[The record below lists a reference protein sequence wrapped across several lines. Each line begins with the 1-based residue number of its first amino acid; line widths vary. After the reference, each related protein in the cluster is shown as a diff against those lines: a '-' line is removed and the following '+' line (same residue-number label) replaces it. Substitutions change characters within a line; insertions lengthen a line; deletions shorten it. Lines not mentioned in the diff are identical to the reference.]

1 MISNIL
7 VALPESV
14 TQREA
19 NEAALAAVDRLLE
32 AQAHSDAT
40 WLVVSNEVGMGVV
53 PPTRLGNLY
62 RDMLGR
68 ANQRIAEAADEVLLL
83 VAGIPWRLN

>member
-1 MISNIL
+1 M
-7 VALPESV
+7 
-14 TQREA
+14 
-19 NEAALAAVDRLLE
+19 DRLLA
-32 AQAHSDAT
+32 AQAKSDAT

-68 ANQRIAEAADEVLLL
+68 ANQRIAGQADEALLL
-83 VAGIPWRLN
+83 VAGIAWRLK